1 MAEPKIENDKKIP
14 NPKYSSIVGT
24 GFPDYVQTQLNLR
37 SQTGNKKKRDNKA
50 LQYLTNRNGWFR
62 LSSAAIINDKEI
74 PIGGREEKV
83 ANQKTFTTKLAQDFV
98 LQGGSIIIN
107 GPEKNQTTLR
117 KGFKGT
123 YQEGETDN
131 LGLQPMPGIVG
142 ITIGTGGKWQTF
154 QEAEIDIIV
163 YNLDQLDI
171 IQKLY
176 MSLGVHVLLEWGHSP
191 YLTNNP
197 KAPLTN
203 NIETIDWFNMTDR
216 ELITQEITKK
226 RKDTCGNY
234 DGVLGIVYN
243 FNIQGDKDGAY
254 LCKVN
259 IMGPG
264 SAIESLKVPSSTGV
278 DFTNPEDP
286 DNSHKYSSTLD
297 NALYAMDEVL
307 KTSQL
312 YKTTGTDDGA
322 KLNFAKIT
330 ADDWFTEWKE
340 PGKTSS
346 AGTGA
351 PGTITP
357 GKNKG
362 SWGNLLNDIYNRSS
376 YTPFTFTKKEKISD
390 EIINYNNEFASY
402 GNAAQIITGRHL
414 EKDNSPTTDNLKP
427 LPLDFYTGYIG
438 SFKNNKSWLWGGS
451 SQELTYITFG
461 HLMAL
466 INSLGV
472 FTFSTE
478 SKKSPILYI
487 DYHPD
492 NTIVNRGPVT
502 ATINPFKAM
511 VPFIANKPY
520 QDIFNPLDI
529 TGGTIY
535 KWQKNKGE
543 SLTSINL
550 SNDDIINRINKVYDP
565 SNFAVDSKPNSG
577 GKLMNVLVSI
587 DYARECIVSTNPN
600 NKTSIVE
607 YIKKILDG
615 INQSCGLVNNFRPYI
630 DECGYILRIVEEKLL
645 NPEKFTIGADQK
657 ILELQTFGF
666 DSIVYESSLT
676 TAIGPEIQNQVMIA
690 TQGLSESSVKD
701 FPDDLLNFE
710 NLNLGVIDRLAPKK
724 DPGSE
729 VTNSPPVSAPS
740 RASIITGTTTQSNQG
755 TDNPELLKTYAFL
768 YKHIYNIYAVKDEEV
783 ILLNQTCIDM
793 EIPYSDLL
801 GRQSKIISPSQT
813 KNHNNAST
821 LLPYEYQ
828 ITLDG
833 ISGIM
838 PYSVFRIPNDRLPK
852 AYRNRVVF
860 SVFSINHSFV
870 NNSWRTTLRGQMVFT
885 DDIQQTSTST
895 TISGTGKPPNNDPR
909 NPSKGVNFPKTEQ
922 SSFTVADS
930 PKGEIETPVNNI
942 TPPGVTTQ
950 FGTVTTGPDG
960 LQSVSFGPVSNGQD
974 INAAFDFI
982 AYEEARSNPKLN
994 AYADEDNTNLA
1005 TVDLE
1010 VASYPFTYR
1019 IGYGSDT
1026 ITNTDG
1032 SVIKV
1037 KRSSRITPEQAELD
1051 LKRRI
1056 KVYKSDVE
1064 KKLSAKGVNYN
1075 ELPLKIQVVFIDIAY
1090 NYGVLW
1096 DSFIDGW
1103 KKSGIEGV
1111 KAELRDRIRRFNS
1124 GQRGQ
1129 VGPRREAELQY
1140 LNN

>member
-1 MAEPKIENDKKIP
+1 MAGPKVENTKKTP

-50 LQYLTNRNGWFR
+50 LQYLTNKNGWFR

-123 YQEGETDN
+123 YQEGETDQ
-131 LGLQPMPGIVG
+131 LGLQPMPGITG
-142 ITIGTGGKWQTF
+142 ITIGTAGKWQTF
-154 QEAEIDIIV
+154 QEAEIDISV

-191 YLTNNP
+191 YLLNDP
-197 KAPLTN
+197 KASLKN
-203 NIETIDWFNMTDR
+203 QIETIDWFNMTDR

-234 DGVLGIVYN
+234 DGVVGIVYN
-243 FNIQGDKDGAY
+243 FSIQGDKDGGY

-264 SAIESLKVPSSTGV
+264 SAIESIKVDASTGI
-278 DFTNPEDP
+278 DFTNPKLP
-286 DNSHKYSSTLD
+286 DNSNKYSSTLN

-307 KTSQL
+307 KTSKL

-322 KLNFAKIT
+322 DLNFSKIK
-330 ADDWFTEWKE
+330 ADDWFTDWKD
-340 PGKTSS
+340 PSKTYSGRFGS
-346 AGTGA
+346 V
-351 PGTITP
+351 TIE
-357 GKNKG
+357 GENKG
-362 SWGNLLNDIYNRSS
+362 SWGGLLNKIYSRSS
-376 YTPFTFTKKEKISD
+376 YTPFTFTDSENKIK
-390 EIINYNNEFASY
+390 YNNEFATY
-402 GNAAQIITGRHL
+402 GNAAQIITGRHK
-414 EKDNSPTTDNLKP
+414 EKNDSPTTDNLEP

-438 SFKNNKSWLWGGS
+438 AFKNSKSWLWGDK

-520 QDIFNPLDI
+520 QDVFDPLDI

-535 KWQKNKGE
+535 KWQKDQKP
-543 SLTSINL
+543 LTSINL
-550 SNDDIINRINKVYDP
+550 SNSDITNRINKVYDP
-565 SNFAVDSKPNSG
+565 SNFAVNSKPNSG

-587 DYARECIVSTNPN
+587 NFARECILSTNPN
-600 NKTSIVE
+600 NKTSIIE

-676 TAIGPEIQNQVMIA
+676 TAIAPDIQNQVMIA

-724 DPGSE
+724 NPGSE
-729 VTNSPPVSAPS
+729 ITNSPPVSAPS
-740 RASIITGTTTQSNQG
+740 RGGIIAGITTQSNQG

-768 YKHIYNIYAVKDEEV
+768 YKHIYNIYAVKDEDEV
-783 ILLNQTCIDM
+783 LLNQTCIDM

-813 KNHNNAST
+813 KNHNNAAT
-821 LLPYEYQ
+821 LLPYEYE

-838 PYSVFRIPNDRLPK
+838 PYSVFRIPNNRLPK

-860 SVFSINHSFV
+860 SVFSINHSFE

-895 TISGTGKPPNNDPR
+895 TISGTGEPPNNEPK
-909 NPSKGVNFPKTEQ
+909 NPSNGVNFPQTEQ
-922 SSFTVADS
+922 STFTVVDS
-930 PKGEIETPVNNI
+930 PKGERETIVTNT
-942 TPPGVTTQ
+942 TPSEVINQ
-950 FGTVTTGPDG
+950 FGTITTGPDG
-960 LQSVSFGPVSNGQD
+960 LQSVSFGPSSNGDD
-974 INAAFDFI
+974 INAAFIFI
-982 AYEEARSNPKLN
+982 ANNETNGTPELRAYEDKD
-994 AYADEDNTNLA
+994 Y
-1005 TVDLE
+1005 TV
-1010 VASYPFTYR
+1010 STGFTYR

-1026 ITNTDG
+1026 ITSIGGNVT
-1032 SVIKV
+1032 SVN
-1037 KRSSRITPEQAELD
+1037 RSSRITVEQAELD

-1056 KVYKSDVE
+1056 LEFKDKVISR
-1064 KKLSAKGVNYN
+1064 LSSRGVKYDS
-1075 ELPLKIQVVFIDIAY
+1075 LPLNVKVVFIDLAY
-1090 NYGVLW
+1090 NYGTLFY
-1096 DSFIDGW
+1096 DFINAW
-1103 KKSGIEGV
+1103 KSGGKQGV
-1111 KAELRDRIRRFNS
+1111 ITELRRRAALGPN
-1124 GQRGQ
+1124 Q
-1129 VGPRREAELQY
+1129 VPSRRQKEINY
-1140 LNN
+1140 LNG

>member
-1 MAEPKIENDKKIP
+1 MAEPKIENAKKIP

-131 LGLQPMPGIVG
+131 LGLQPMPGITG

-191 YLTNNP
+191 YLLNNP
-197 KAPLTN
+197 KAPLKN
-203 NIETIDWFNMTDR
+203 QIETIDWFNMTDR

-243 FNIQGDKDGAY
+243 FSIQGDKDGAY

-312 YKTTGTDDGA
+312 YKTTGTNDGA

-340 PGKTSS
+340 PDKIS
-346 AGTGA
+346 ANDRRTERLN
-351 PGTITP
+351 ITP
-357 GKNKG
+357 GKNRG
-362 SWGNLLNDIYNRSS
+362 SWGDLLNKIYSRAS
-376 YTPFTFTKKEKISD
+376 YTPFTFTDSEDKIK
-390 EIINYNNEFASY
+390 YNNDFSKY
-402 GNAAQIITGRHL
+402 GNAAQIITGRHK
-414 EKDNSPTTDNLKP
+414 EKNDSPTTDNLEP
-427 LPLDFYTGYIG
+427 LPLNFYTGYIG
-438 SFKNNKSWLWGGS
+438 AFKNNKSWLWGDT

-520 QDIFNPLDI
+520 QDVFDPLDI

-535 KWQKNKGE
+535 KWQKDQTP
-543 SLTSINL
+543 LTSINL
-550 SNDDIINRINKVYDP
+550 SNSDIINRINKVYNP
-565 SNFAVDSKPNSG
+565 SNFEVNSKPNSG
-577 GKLMNVLVSI
+577 GKLMNVLVNI
-587 DYARECIVSTNPN
+587 NFARECIVSTDPN

-645 NPEKFTIGADQK
+645 NPEKFIIGADQK

-676 TAIGPEIQNQVMIA
+676 TAIAPDIQNQVMIA

-724 DPGSE
+724 DPASE

-740 RASIITGTTTQSNQG
+740 RASIITNQG
-755 TDNPELLKTYAFL
+755 TDNPEFLKTYAFL
-768 YKHIYNIYAVKDEEV
+768 YKHIYNVYAVKDEDEV
-783 ILLNQTCIDM
+783 LLNQTCIDM

-813 KNHNNAST
+813 KNHNNAAT

-860 SVFSINHSFV
+860 SVFSINHSFE

-895 TISGTGKPPNNDPR
+895 TISGTGKPPNNEPR
-909 NPSKGVNFPKTEQ
+909 NPSKGVNFPKKEQ
-922 SSFTVADS
+922 VTFTSKDS
-930 PKGEIETPVNNI
+930 PKGERETIVTNT
-942 TPPGVTTQ
+942 TPPEVINQ
-950 FGTVTTGPDG
+950 FGTITTGPDG
-960 LQSVSFGPVSNGQD
+960 LQTVSFGPPSNDQD
-974 INAAFDFI
+974 INEAFRFI
-982 AYEEARSNPKLN
+982 AYEEVRNNPKLK
-994 AYADEDNTNLA
+994 AYADEDNTNQA
-1005 TVDLE
+1005 TIDLE

-1056 KVYKSDVE
+1056 KVLKSNIE
-1064 KKLSAKGVNYN
+1064 KKLGAKGVNYN
-1075 ELPLKIQVVFIDIAY
+1075 DLPLKIKVVFIDVAY

-1096 DSFIDGW
+1096 DGFIDGW
-1103 KKSGIEGV
+1103 KKSGVEGV
-1111 KAELRDRIRRFNS
+1111 KAELRDRIRRFNA

-1129 VGPRREAELQY
+1129 VGPRREAELRY